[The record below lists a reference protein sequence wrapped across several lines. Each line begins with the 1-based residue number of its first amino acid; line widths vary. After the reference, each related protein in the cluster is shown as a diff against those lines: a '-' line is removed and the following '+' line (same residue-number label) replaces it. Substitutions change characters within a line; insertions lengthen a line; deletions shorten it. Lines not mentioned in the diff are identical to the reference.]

1 MRISREAREEG
12 WSENE
17 WKNRRLISVKLTP
30 TNYSK
35 MYSYMQARNLNWN
48 SGVNHLLLTHPDLE
62 NYV

>member
-17 WKNRRLISVKLTP
+17 WKNLRLISVKLTP

-35 MYSYMQARNLNWN
+35 MYSYMQAKKFNWN

>member
-17 WKNRRLISVKLTP
+17 WKNRRLISVKFTP

-35 MYSYMQARNLNWN
+35 MYSYMQAKKFNWN